1 MIEENVNPYVVF
13 LPTENKSKI
22 LSSIFGSKAAVAI
35 LRFALAKGTAN
46 RIYQK
51 DLVKNLTYS
60 NKTVIET
67 TKLLTRLEVL
77 RESMEKTERAGRT
90 VWVKA
95 YQLSDIGKWFALL
108 LAEEKDLPLEEKKEI
123 LESIFRRYVRW
134 MKRFSLS
141 LHVDE
146 KALRRIFEEEMK

>member
-1 MIEENVNPYVVF
+1 MIEKNVNPYVVF

-35 LRFALAKGTAN
+35 LKFSLARGTAN
-46 RIYQK
+46 KIYQK

-60 NKTVIET
+60 NKTIIET

-77 RESMEKTERAGRT
+77 RESMEKTERSGRI

-108 LAEEKDLPLEEKKEI
+108 LAEEKDLSLEEKREI
-123 LESIFRRYVRW
+123 MKNIFRRYVRW

-141 LHVDE
+141 VHVDE

>member
-1 MIEENVNPYVVF
+1 MIEKNVNPYVVF
-13 LPTENKSKI
+13 LPTEDKGKI

-35 LRFALAKGTAN
+35 LKFSLARGTAN
-46 RIYQK
+46 KIYQK

-60 NKTVIET
+60 NKTIIET

-77 RESMEKTERAGRT
+77 RESMEKTERSGRI

-108 LAEEKDLPLEEKKEI
+108 LAEEKDLSLEEKREI
-123 LESIFRRYVRW
+123 MKNIFRRYVRW

-141 LHVDE
+141 VHVDE

>member
-1 MIEENVNPYVVF
+1 MANESVNPYVVF
-13 LPTENKSKI
+13 LPAENKSRI

-35 LRFALAKGTAN
+35 LKFSLAKGTAN
-46 RIYQK
+46 KIYQK
-51 DLVKNLTYS
+51 DLVKNLQYS

-77 RESMEKTERAGRT
+77 RESMEKTERSGRT
-90 VWVKA
+90 VWVKT

-108 LAEEKDLPLEEKKEI
+108 LAEEKDLSIEEKREI
-123 LESIFRRYVRW
+123 LESIFRRYVKW